1 VSSIRLIL
9 YGIAVAALI
18 GAYFYGRYDGRQIE
32 IAAQAKAD
40 KSVEESRKA
49 MQQAAA
55 EAIAQITVKHQTI
68 RAEVQREV
76 VEKPVY
82 RDCRAD
88 DSILHSLNAAKGIE
102 PAGSGELPGAP
113 PVN

>member
-1 VSSIRLIL
+1 MNP
-9 YGIAVAALI
+9 YIALVAIAALI
-18 GAYFYGRYDGRQIE
+18 GAYFFGRHDGKEIE
-32 IAAQAKAD
+32 IAKQAKA
-40 KSVEESRKA
+40 EEIVKQSREA

-102 PAGSGELPGAP
+102 PAGSGKLPGTSS
-113 PVN
+113 VN